1 MPEVSRRQVISP
13 QNIFVANGTV
23 NQCAYVFS
31 RKWRNR
37 ERESRVK
44 KKDRKGGERK
54 RARKSKRGKVEV
66 VVAEER
72 TN

>member
-23 NQCAYVFS
+23 NQCGYVFS

-44 KKDRKGGERK
+44 KDRKGGERK
-54 RARKSKRGKVEV
+54 RARKGKRGKVEV

>member
-23 NQCAYVFS
+23 NQCGYVFS

-44 KKDRKGGERK
+44 KDRKGGEKK